1 MFSSRRS
8 VSSTAGMSASARR
21 SSGPS
26 GRTSSE
32 KKLQL
37 ARGAKTCR
45 SKRVESGHPTHQ
57 RRLVVGSRSAVETP
71 FRFHAPAGRERVPRD
86 LAASFL
92 ERLVAKNR
100 SPRIACPLFRVDR
113 LTVVVRGQNHGALC
127 SGRSELSQYD

>member
-1 MFSSRRS
+1 GSVAEKPEIAPQSVGELLEQRVQMGRAGLLFPFEKELQVDRR
-8 VSSTAGMSASARR
+8 
-21 SSGPS
+21 
-26 GRTSSE
+26 
-32 KKLQL
+32 
-37 ARGAKTCR
+37 AKTCR

-100 SPRIACPLFRVDR
+100 SPRI
-113 LTVVVRGQNHGALC
+113 
-127 SGRSELSQYD
+127 